1 MHGEC
6 MANLVKKNRQ
16 RVGEDFNSKGFPL
29 REAILAKMAYLSKMV
44 NMANIWQSLSKN
56 SKKMAKELFE
66 SGDFDENGEM
76 SPKTSYSNGCMCR
89 SENNVS
95 DYGSIKRSYPTG

>member
-44 NMANIWQSLSKN
+44 NMANI
-56 SKKMAKELFE
+56 
-66 SGDFDENGEM
+66 
-76 SPKTSYSNGCMCR
+76 
-89 SENNVS
+89 
-95 DYGSIKRSYPTG
+95 

>member
-1 MHGEC
+1 

-16 RVGEDFNSKGFPL
+16 RVSEDFNSKGFPL
-29 REAILAKMAYLSKMV
+29 RVPILAKMAYLAKMV
-44 NMANIWQSLSKN
+44 NMANICQILSKN
-56 SKKMAKELFE
+56 SNKMAKGLFE
-66 SGDFDENGEM
+66 CGDFDENGEM
-76 SPKTSYSNGCMCR
+76 SPKISYSNGCMCR